1 MPANQPA
8 QTDRGRPYAR
18 AFDLYWSAGWRGV
31 IPVRGKY
38 PPPDGY
44 TGAIGQW
51 PSYPDCY
58 AWSETLG
65 AQNIALRMPE
75 QIIGLDVDNYDGKT
89 GGATLFD
96 CQMLWGEL
104 PITYRSTARDDGI
117 SGIRLFRIPTGL
129 SWPGQLPGGGVELIR
144 WDHRYCMCWPSVHPK
159 TLGVYRWFDPNGA
172 ILINVVPSPDAL
184 PALPS
189 RWIEGLTRGAWR
201 HDDKADLKSAALQAF
216 LFGLSGAEEEP
227 CPRIRFAAQR
237 LSELI
242 RTSDSRHDIA
252 RDGVLNLAR
261 LAEEGHPGVINVLQ
275 TVCEAFVLA
284 VTGDGTR
291 SANVA
296 SGEFVRFVDGALRIV
311 ANGARTPSI
320 GDPCIVPSDPP
331 YRPGEPLNERGR
343 RITHAE
349 PQSAVTDALR
359 ADKGQAQASAPVGD
373 EALRALVEQRKLWR
387 RADRMAR
394 EELEAEDAPEVD
406 DELGMT
412 LTGLVSESRPQ
423 AEYLIDK
430 VLPVNARILLA
441 AQNKAGKTT
450 LIGNLIRSVCDQ
462 TPFLGYGVT
471 LPGSSR
477 IGLLDFEMDKDTLAR
492 WLRDMRIENMDR
504 AYVWSMLGRVS
515 QFDIRNPSVFGKW
528 VDKIRAQQITTLV
541 IDCLKP
547 ILDQLG
553 LDEHHDTGKITTP
566 LSALRTE
573 AGIRELILVHHM
585 GHNGERSRGDSALR
599 GWPEV
604 EWMLVRLSADPDKEA
619 ALDAP
624 RFFKAYG
631 RDVNIPECELG
642 YDSKTRILSIA
653 GSQNRQDA
661 RAALEQGKLETAI
674 LACVQSEPGIARG
687 KVPGWLREQGF
698 KIKTA
703 TVVAAI
709 NALLQRQALR
719 ERLGGPTKS
728 THELYPEIRPNGVVI
743 PTHSLIPE

>member
-1 MPANQPA
+1 
-8 QTDRGRPYAR
+8 
-18 AFDLYWSAGWRGV
+18 
-31 IPVRGKY
+31 
-38 PPPDGY
+38 
-44 TGAIGQW
+44 
-51 PSYPDCY
+51 
-58 AWSETLG
+58 LG
-65 AQNIALRMPE
+65 AQNIALRVPE

-237 LSELI
+237 LSELV

-261 LAEEGHPGVINVLQ
+261 LAEEGHPGIVNVLQ

-331 YRPGEPLNERGR
+331 YRPGEPLNDRGR

-359 ADKGQAQASAPVGD
+359 ADNGQAQASGSVGD
-373 EALRALVEQRKLWR
+373 ELEQLVRSRMLWR
-387 RADRMAR
+387 KADEIAKERIAAENR
-394 EELEAEDAPEVD
+394 PPIEPDFSLDLE
-406 DELGMT
+406 T
-412 LTGLVSESRPQ
+412 LFSEPVVQ
-423 AEYLIDK
+423 TQFLISEI
-430 VLPVNARILLA
+430 LPINARILLA
-441 AQNKAGKTT
+441 AQHKAGKTT
-450 LIGNLIRSVCDQ
+450 MIGNLVRSVCDSV
-462 TPFLGYGVT
+462 PFLGYDVNV
-471 LPGSSR
+471 PDDSR
-477 IGLLDFEMDKDTLAR
+477 IGLLDFEMDKNTLIR
-492 WLRDMRIENMDR
+492 WLRDMKIANPKG
-504 AYVWSMLGRVS
+504 AQIWPMLGKVS
-515 QFDIRNPSVFGKW
+515 QFDIRDPAIFAVW
-528 VDKIRAQQITTLV
+528 VERLKAHRITTLV

-553 LDEHHDTGKITTP
+553 LDEHKDTGKITTP
-566 LSALRTE
+566 LTELRYA

-604 EWMLVRLSADPDKEA
+604 EWMLVRLAKDPDREA
-619 ALDAP
+619 ELDAP

-631 RDVNIPECELG
+631 RDVNVPECQLG
-642 YDSKTRILSIA
+642 YDPKTRQLSIVA
-653 GSQNRQDA
+653 NQNRADA
-661 RAALEQGKLETAI
+661 REERNLSHLESLVIDVIRHEPGLSKADVPRRIRAQGEKAASDDTSKVIKRLESSGRIKVKLGGKNSQTHALYLPDDVTSPN
-674 LACVQSEPGIARG
+674 LSEPLPIQ
-687 KVPGWLREQGF
+687 VPG
-698 KIKTA
+698 
-703 TVVAAI
+703 
-709 NALLQRQALR
+709 
-719 ERLGGPTKS
+719 P
-728 THELYPEIRPNGVVI
+728 P
-743 PTHSLIPE
+743 SL